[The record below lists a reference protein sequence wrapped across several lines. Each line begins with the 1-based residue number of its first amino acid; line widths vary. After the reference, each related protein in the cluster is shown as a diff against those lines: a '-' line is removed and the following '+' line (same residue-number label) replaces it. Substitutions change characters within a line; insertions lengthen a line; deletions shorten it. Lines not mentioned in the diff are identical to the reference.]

1 MAWERLPFGR
11 RSLLRGGAAGACLA
25 AGWPFGA
32 APPGDAV
39 GSVLAFHE
47 RTKHLRGRAARGPGR
62 VEWRTQPDPFRRFE
76 GAALL
81 PLDLVPP
88 SAAPTWDEVLA
99 AGVAARRVDH
109 AAISQVLFDSL
120 SLSAWKERGPDRW
133 SLRVNPSSGNLH
145 PTEAYLAGGPFAGL
159 SDAPAL
165 LHYAPREHGLELRAR
180 LPSPAWAAIAA
191 GLPGGALLA
200 GLSVIEWR
208 ERWKYGERA
217 WRYTLLDIGHAVGAL
232 SIAAAALGWRVRLV
246 ETWPDRDVARLLGV
260 DRQEGPEAERAEALL
275 ALWPGPARWAEH
287 AQRAF
292 LLPADAAAALSV
304 APLQGQPNRLGEG
317 HRRWPAIDE
326 AVRAAERTTT
336 PGDRF
341 WRRGPATPKV
351 SPGPDRGVSVRSL
364 VRQRRTALGFDRRAG
379 MTRDAFFRALLGA
392 LPSVNRAVFDP
403 LPWEPAVHLAVLV
416 HHVEG
421 LPGGAYL
428 LPRHPGALPALQGA
442 IGAGRGRWA
451 PVEGAP
457 PALPLLR
464 LTGEDLRERARIAS
478 CDQDVAAD
486 GAFTAAMLAWF
497 EPALAAHGAWMYR
510 RLHLEA
516 GAVGQALYLEAEA
529 AGLRATAMG
538 CFLDDETHAILGV
551 EGRAFQVIYHLA
563 VGRPVED
570 PRLRTLEPYGHLR
583 DAHRDVPHG
592 EEL

>member
-1 MAWERLPFGR
+1 MREASGADLLGDHGEPAERVAGHGLGLEGDVVHLVNDLQRAIEARPALSTGCMREADPDRRGGRGGRGRSPGGVLKTASPALIGIGWHGNGSRSGR

-81 PLDLVPP
+81 PLATLSRPRRRRP
-88 SAAPTWDEVLA
+88 GTEVLA

-120 SLSAWKERGPDRW
+120 SLSAWKERGPDWW

-275 ALWPGPARWAEH
+275 ALAGPGAVGGARAARVPAPGGRRGGALRRAAPGPA
-287 AQRAF
+287 
-292 LLPADAAAALSV
+292 
-304 APLQGQPNRLGEG
+304 
-317 HRRWPAIDE
+317 
-326 AVRAAERTTT
+326 
-336 PGDRF
+336 
-341 WRRGPATPKV
+341 
-351 SPGPDRGVSVRSL
+351 
-364 VRQRRTALGFDRRAG
+364 
-379 MTRDAFFRALLGA
+379 
-392 LPSVNRAVFDP
+392 
-403 LPWEPAVHLAVLV
+403 EP
-416 HHVEG
+416 
-421 LPGGAYL
+421 P
-428 LPRHPGALPALQGA
+428 
-442 IGAGRGRWA
+442 GRGA
-451 PVEGAP
+451 
-457 PALPLLR
+457 
-464 LTGEDLRERARIAS
+464 
-478 CDQDVAAD
+478 
-486 GAFTAAMLAWF
+486 
-497 EPALAAHGAWMYR
+497 PALAG
-510 RLHLEA
+510 
-516 GAVGQALYLEAEA
+516 
-529 AGLRATAMG
+529 
-538 CFLDDETHAILGV
+538 D
-551 EGRAFQVIYHLA
+551 
-563 VGRPVED
+563 
-570 PRLRTLEPYGHLR
+570 
-583 DAHRDVPHG
+583 
-592 EEL
+592 